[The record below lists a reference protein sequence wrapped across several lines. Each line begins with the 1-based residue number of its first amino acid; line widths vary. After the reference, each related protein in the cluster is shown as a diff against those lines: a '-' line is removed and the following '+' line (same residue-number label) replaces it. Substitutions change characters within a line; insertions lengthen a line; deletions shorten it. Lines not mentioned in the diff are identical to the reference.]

1 MGQVSGKVAVVTG
14 GASGIGE
21 ACAETLAREG
31 ASVLITD
38 IDDALGK
45 GVVERI
51 TKAGGKAHYQ
61 RHDVRDETAWPGIIA
76 DAEKR
81 FGRLDIMVA
90 NAGIGV
96 MAPIETMTLADW
108 QRQQAINLDGVFL
121 SIKHSIPAMRR
132 AGGGSI
138 VLMSSIAGLRGAPGL
153 AAYSATKGGV
163 RLLAKS
169 VALEHAADNIRCNSV
184 HPGIIATPIWGK
196 IPTGAEGNRRN
207 APIDPKERAAIAV
220 PLTRVGEAQDI
231 ANGVLFLCT
240 EAANYMTGQELVIDG
255 GMTAGGRAP
264 PRPQQWRFE
273 QRGRQRLDR
282 GGGGKCRRLGR
293 GRRLC
298 RPWPGS
304 FQRSGPQGARLAADR
319 QPVPD
324 GPCPGDAGRRGLV
337 GEARWQAGR
346 CRASP
351 VPVGQHSISRRA
363 LQPRLWRPAMVR
375 RRCTDRRPG
384 ADCRLGELGARG
396 IGQIRSATRL
406 IFLTVVSAML
416 FLPTGR

>member
-1 MGQVSGKVAVVTG
+1 MGQVSGKAAIVTG

-31 ASVLITD
+31 AVVLVTD
-38 IDDALGK
+38 VDDTLGK

-51 TKAGGKAHYQ
+51 TKAGGKARYLH
-61 RHDVRDETAWPGIIA
+61 HDVRDEAAWPGVVA
-76 DAEKR
+76 EAEKN

-96 MAPIETMTLADW
+96 AAPIETMALADW

-121 SIKHSIPAMRR
+121 SIKHAIPALRR

-196 IPTGAEGNRRN
+196 IPTGAMGNMRN
-207 APIDPKERAAIAV
+207 APIDPVERSAAMT
-220 PLTRVGEAQDI
+220 PLVRVGEAQDI

-255 GMTAGGRAP
+255 GITAGGR
-264 PRPQQWRFE
+264 PQ
-273 QRGRQRLDR
+273 
-282 GGGGKCRRLGR
+282 
-293 GRRLC
+293 
-298 RPWPGS
+298 P
-304 FQRSGPQGARLAADR
+304 R
-319 QPVPD
+319 QP
-324 GPCPGDAGRRGLV
+324 
-337 GEARWQAGR
+337 
-346 CRASP
+346 
-351 VPVGQHSISRRA
+351 
-363 LQPRLWRPAMVR
+363 
-375 RRCTDRRPG
+375 
-384 ADCRLGELGARG
+384 
-396 IGQIRSATRL
+396 
-406 IFLTVVSAML
+406 
-416 FLPTGR
+416 

>member
-1 MGQVSGKVAVVTG
+1 MAQVAGQVAGKVAIVTG

-21 ACAETLAREG
+21 ACSETLAREG

-51 TKAGGKAHYQ
+51 TKAGGPGRGAAHYL
-61 RHDVRDETAWPGIIA
+61 RHDVRDEAAWPGVIA
-76 DAEKR
+76 EAEKR

-90 NAGIGV
+90 NAGIGI

-108 QRQQAINLDGVFL
+108 QRQQGINLDGVFL
-121 SIKHSIPAMRR
+121 SIKHAIPALRK

-163 RLLAKS
+163 RLLAES

-207 APIDPKERAAIAV
+207 APIDPRERAAISV

-231 ANGVLFLCT
+231 ANGVLFLCSD
-240 EAANYMTGQELVIDG
+240 AANYMTGQDMVIDG
-255 GMTAGGRAP
+255 GLTAGGRP
-264 PRPQQWRFE
+264 TPRPQ
-273 QRGRQRLDR
+273 
-282 GGGGKCRRLGR
+282 
-293 GRRLC
+293 
-298 RPWPGS
+298 
-304 FQRSGPQGARLAADR
+304 
-319 QPVPD
+319 
-324 GPCPGDAGRRGLV
+324 
-337 GEARWQAGR
+337 
-346 CRASP
+346 
-351 VPVGQHSISRRA
+351 
-363 LQPRLWRPAMVR
+363 
-375 RRCTDRRPG
+375 
-384 ADCRLGELGARG
+384 
-396 IGQIRSATRL
+396 
-406 IFLTVVSAML
+406 
-416 FLPTGR
+416 